1 MISFRWKKPNMK
13 SFSWLAATVAA
24 LVALEGAPAGAG
36 IIHNGLSNNGLS
48 NNALVPNA
56 HAPNAL
62 TTGGS
67 ALDDLNGVAVE
78 AAAPAEAQAG
88 ATDGVLGDP
97 RHSSIVAWGGGVG
110 D

>member
-13 SFSWLAATVAA
+13 SFRWLAPAVAA

-36 IIHNGLSNNGLS
+36 IIHNGLSNN
-48 NNALVPNA
+48 ALVPNA
-56 HAPNAL
+56 LAPNAL

>member
-1 MISFRWKKPNMK
+1 MKSFRWKRPNMK

-36 IIHNGLSNNGLS
+36 IIHNGLSNN
-48 NNALVPNA
+48 ALVPNA
-56 HAPNAL
+56 LAPNAL

-78 AAAPAEAQAG
+78 AAALAEAETG
-88 ATDGVLGDP
+88 ATDSMLGDP
-97 RHSSIVAWGGGVG
+97 RHSAIVAWGGGVG